1 MIRVTIIL
9 PCLFAA
15 TINIAITHGFSFA
28 RNRPFLTSRSAT
40 PVFSSDCSTPCKFF
54 IKIRTDRL
62 KQPRGQNHL
71 LLLFASLEENEK
83 DTFSFSD
90 IDKGLERRI
99 IAASS
104 DDDVVMG
111 NLKQDRPPIVASNT
125 VNARLLDELN
135 NSIATNKNP
144 EPKIKA
150 LKNIAGFFSST
161 RTEEERQLA
170 LEEAKDLN
178 GVNPFA
184 CIAASV
190 VCFVL
195 AAGLWAATNFLTGLF
210 VMHPIQTDIYA
221 IQRFAA
227 VFRNVI
233 VGITSLGAG
242 FSGVTGLG
250 LAALGFRVAYG
261 VYVTGELDPTPL
273 PKNRSSTAIISSPV
287 PRNDDTKEDA
297 KFDARDAFALMFGSN
312 KKRRSQ
318 K

>member
-1 MIRVTIIL
+1 MIGVTIIL

-15 TINIAITHGFSFA
+15 TINIAITHGLSFA
-28 RNRPFLTSRSAT
+28 HNRPFLTSSTTR
-40 PVFSSDCSTPCKFF
+40 VFSNDCSKPCKF
-54 IKIRTDRL
+54 IQIRKDRL
-62 KQPRGQNHL
+62 KTRGRNHL
-71 LLLFASLEENEK
+71 YLLFASLEENEK
-83 DTFSFSD
+83 ETFSFSD
-90 IDKGLERRI
+90 MDKGLERRI

-104 DDDVVMG
+104 DDDVIMG
-111 NLKQDRPPIVASNT
+111 ALKQDRPQIVASNT

-144 EPKIKA
+144 ETKIKA

-261 VYVTGELDPTPL
+261 GRHHAV
-273 PKNRSSTAIISSPV
+273 S
-287 PRNDDTKEDA
+287 
-297 KFDARDAFALMFGSN
+297 
-312 KKRRSQ
+312 
-318 K
+318 